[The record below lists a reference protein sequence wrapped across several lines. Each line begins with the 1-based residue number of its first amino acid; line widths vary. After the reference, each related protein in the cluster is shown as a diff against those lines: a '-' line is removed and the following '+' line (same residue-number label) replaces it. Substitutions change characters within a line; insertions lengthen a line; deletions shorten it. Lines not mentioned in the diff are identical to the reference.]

1 MPLEGPADLYLLAPG
16 TPMTEIGTFLAGAG
30 IAGGVAQ
37 AGLVVYEAT
46 LLEEIDE
53 RQRLVLVPQN
63 GGLTT
68 SALIVEFADPT
79 DPAATARAFERV
91 QEALLKRY
99 GPPSFIFER
108 GDFTANLVDDV
119 NADRLIRIT
128 EWATDDGTIR
138 LGIPRRLDGQV
149 RMEVQHARNFPPPGD
164 TRWSI
169 EQVR

>member
-1 MPLEGPADLYLLAPG
+1 MS
-16 TPMTEIGTFLAGAG
+16 EIDTFLAGAG

-46 LLEEIDE
+46 LLEDIDE
-53 RQRLVLVPQN
+53 RQRLVLVPEN
-63 GGLTT
+63 GDLAT
-68 SALIVEFADPT
+68 SALIVEFTDPT
-79 DPAATARAFERV
+79 DPAATARAYEKV

-99 GPPSFIFER
+99 GSPSFNFER
-108 GDFTANLVDDV
+108 GGFTANLVDDV

-138 LGIPRRLDGQV
+138 LGIPRRLDLQV
-149 RMEVQHARNFPPPGD
+149 RMEVQHARNFPSPGD

-169 EQVR
+169 ERVR